1 MDILKLSQYEARNHS
16 ETANSKGFVNYGTDN
31 MFPQYLVELYYSS
44 ATHNALTTTIG
55 MMIFGEGFDAST
67 LDGRI
72 ALTNGI
78 STTNSARHVLILR
91 FKAALLWR

>member
-1 MDILKLSQYEARNHS
+1 MDILKLSQYQARSYS
-16 ETANSKGFVNYGTDN
+16 ETANTKGFVNYGADN
-31 MFPQYLVELYYSS
+31 MFPQYLVDLYYSS

-72 ALTNGI
+72 AFDQWNLNDELRK
-78 STTNSARHVLILR
+78 ACLILR
-91 FKAALLWR
+91 FKAASLWR